1 MKIKQITVILGLV
14 LSFSTIILPISS
26 HASSTINSNISSKT
40 IVNVP
45 SKFNNQNEF
54 NAFAV
59 ALIDAKKVG
68 KGIHFVKNSN
78 PKPNV
83 QNETDKDTNENNT
96 VNQTNT
102 QANAQQTNTVPENKQ
117 INAIPE
123 IEDKANHNFDS
134 NLYYKMRNQVREE
147 NGVATLQVSDKLV
160 DFATEKAKMQA
171 QYYKET
177 KILTHYPY
185 GVGNFEHFRSFAKGD
200 ATEIT
205 TVVNINLANGENEK
219 RAIQKFINSK
229 SHHEGSLKERL
240 RYTGVGYA
248 IVDENN
254 IVVTEVFAEEIN

>member
-14 LSFSTIILPISS
+14 LSFNTIISPISS
-26 HASSTINSNISSKT
+26 HASSNINSNISSKT

-54 NAFAV
+54 NAFVV
-59 ALIDAKKVG
+59 ALNDAQRVR

-83 QNETDKDTNENNT
+83 ENETNKNTNENNA
-96 VNQTNT
+96 VNQTNEK
-102 QANAQQTNTVPENKQ
+102 ANTEQINTVPENTQ
-117 INAIPE
+117 INTIPE

-147 NGVATLQVSDKLV
+147 NGVATLQENDKLV
-160 DFATEKAKMQA
+160 EFATEKAKMQA

-185 GVGNFEHFRSFAKGD
+185 GVGNFEHFRTFAKGE
-200 ATEIT
+200 AGEIT

-219 RAIQKFINSK
+219 RAIQKFIKSK
-229 SHHEGSLKERL
+229 GHHENSLKKGL
-240 RYTGVGYA
+240 RYTGVAYA